1 MGYLLFQG
9 WVDSRNL
16 LKAQLGKKKKKN
28 EARDPIPKLLLLL
41 LLSRFSRVRLCVTP

>member
-1 MGYLLFQG
+1 MGG
-9 WVDSRNL
+9 
-16 LKAQLGKKKKKN
+16 LKELVKSTAREKKKKN